1 MGSAEMKDRICKEEL
16 EGARGMGMAAL
27 SAPLEVV
34 ETFGTRARVPVR
46 GTPNGFPCRWSLT
59 LMDGCHRMVVNRE
72 IREVAGVQAGDSVK
86 VITERDDAPERWTPP
101 PS

>member
-1 MGSAEMKDRICKEEL
+1 
-16 EGARGMGMAAL
+16 MGMAAERAL
-27 SAPLEVV
+27 GSCK
-34 ETFGTRARVPVR
+34 TFGNASARAGTRHAQR
-46 GTPNGFPCRWSLT
+46 FSCRWSLT

-72 IREVAGVQAGDSVK
+72 IRESGVQAGDSVK